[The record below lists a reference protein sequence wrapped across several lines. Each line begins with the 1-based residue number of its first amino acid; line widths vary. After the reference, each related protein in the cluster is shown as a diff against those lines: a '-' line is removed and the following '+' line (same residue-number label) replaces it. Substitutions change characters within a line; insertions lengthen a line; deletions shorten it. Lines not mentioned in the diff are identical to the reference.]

1 MKQFYDLPKSLDSEI
16 KEYENLVNDY
26 LAGTIPA
33 VKLKAFRVPFGVY
46 EQRENETYMCRV
58 RLPCG
63 AITPEQ
69 LIGVARIAE
78 KYSDRPLHF
87 TTRQEVQ
94 VHHVKL
100 KDTVAIIKELKAL
113 GLATRGGGGNTV
125 RNIIGDGSSL
135 IEPFVRA
142 LTTRLIAEKDSWNL
156 PRKLKIAFSG
166 DSSDK
171 GLATVNDLGFIYKKQ
186 SGQIGFTV
194 YIAGGLGAN
203 PRLAKKLYDFAPANE
218 VYNISRAVKQLFDK
232 YGNRKNKHVARLR
245 FLFES
250 LGAKEFTKRLDSE
263 LKEVRQQQYPVLEIK
278 ADQAKTEELTE
289 YYLFLGDI
297 EPREVIKLAEKLKP
311 YGDDV
316 LRANFNQNLV
326 IRNVPAKALSARKVS
341 RFFGQAVACTGAAT
355 CRLGICLSRELL
367 KAIKEEVKDSDLDLN
382 LKISGCPNSCG
393 QHHLADIGFYGV
405 IKRFNDRLV
414 PCYQLMMGGVVGE
427 GKSRLAEKF
436 GVLPAKAI
444 PNFLVEL
451 LAIYPAKREAVIS
464 LVDKYSQVP
473 EFTQAPGFYYDWGS
487 TQLFS
492 LADKTEGECSAGMY
506 DLINWDFTNI
516 EQAIANNEPDQ
527 VVLSASRAL
536 LVTKGLEPKS
546 AAEAVVL
553 FKQHFIGQHLDS
565 SFASTV
571 DKYLNREKI
580 TLQEA
585 KELASAVKKL
595 YDSMD
600 NSLKF
605 PEIEKEVKQGSPD
618 TKTVGSQASREFRD
632 FRGIVCPMNF
642 VKTKLVLET
651 MNVNDQLEIL
661 LDDGEPINN
670 VPASVRAEGH
680 EIIKR
685 EKIDNYW
692 RVVMEKH

>member
-1 MKQFYDLPKSLDSEI
+1 
-16 KEYENLVNDY
+16 
-26 LAGTIPA
+26 
-33 VKLKAFRVPFGVY
+33 
-46 EQRENETYMCRV
+46 
-58 RLPCG
+58 
-63 AITPEQ
+63 
-69 LIGVARIAE
+69 
-78 KYSDRPLHF
+78 
-87 TTRQEVQ
+87 
-94 VHHVKL
+94 
-100 KDTVAIIKELKAL
+100 
-113 GLATRGGGGNTV
+113 
-125 RNIIGDGSSL
+125 
-135 IEPFVRA
+135 
-142 LTTRLIAEKDSWNL
+142 
-156 PRKLKIAFSG
+156 
-166 DSSDK
+166 
-171 GLATVNDLGFIYKKQ
+171 
-186 SGQIGFTV
+186 
-194 YIAGGLGAN
+194 
-203 PRLAKKLYDFAPANE
+203 
-218 VYNISRAVKQLFDK
+218 
-232 YGNRKNKHVARLR
+232 
-245 FLFES
+245 
-250 LGAKEFTKRLDSE
+250 
-263 LKEVRQQQYPVLEIK
+263 
-278 ADQAKTEELTE
+278 
-289 YYLFLGDI
+289 
-297 EPREVIKLAEKLKP
+297 
-311 YGDDV
+311 
-316 LRANFNQNLV
+316 
-326 IRNVPAKALSARKVS
+326 
-341 RFFGQAVACTGAAT
+341 
-355 CRLGICLSRELL
+355 
-367 KAIKEEVKDSDLDLN
+367 
-382 LKISGCPNSCG
+382 
-393 QHHLADIGFYGV
+393 
-405 IKRFNDRLV
+405 
-414 PCYQLMMGGVVGE
+414 
-427 GKSRLAEKF
+427 
-436 GVLPAKAI
+436 
-444 PNFLVEL
+444 
-451 LAIYPAKREAVIS
+451 
-464 LVDKYSQVP
+464 
-473 EFTQAPGFYYDWGS
+473 
-487 TQLFS
+487 
-492 LADKTEGECSAGMY
+492 MY